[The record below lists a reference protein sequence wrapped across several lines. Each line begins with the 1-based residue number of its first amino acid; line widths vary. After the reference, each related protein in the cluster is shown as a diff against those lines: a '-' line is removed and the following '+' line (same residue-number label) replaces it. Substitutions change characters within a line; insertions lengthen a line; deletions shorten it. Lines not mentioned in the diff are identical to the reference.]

1 MINVKAQAMTESN
14 TPLRVVRT
22 LALWLATLC
31 LVAVVS
37 GCASGPAK
45 TAEGPPD
52 AFTESD
58 VPETRKR
65 AINRLRLAILY
76 FQDGKNSIALDEVK
90 QAIAADPNWFE
101 SYNMRGLI
109 FMRTSEFAMADASFQ
124 KALSINPVS
133 SEVRHNYGV
142 LLCKQKRVPEAL
154 AMFRAALSNPAYGQ
168 PSNTLM
174 EQGICQL
181 SVDQK
186 TEAESSFLRSFEMD
200 AGNPSSTYY
209 LALLMF
215 QRGEAVRA
223 QFYARRLN
231 NSERATAESL
241 WLGVK
246 IERRMENRDA
256 MAQLGGQLRKRFP
269 QSREASSFERGAFDE

>member
-1 MINVKAQAMTESN
+1 MTESKM
-14 TPLRVVRT
+14 PLPLVCRF
-22 LALWLATLC
+22 ALWLAAAC
-31 LVAVVS
+31 LVMVVS
-37 GCASGPAK
+37 GCASGAAK

-52 AFTESD
+52 SFTESD
-58 VPETRKR
+58 VPEARKR

-109 FMRTSEFAMADASFQ
+109 YLRTSEFALADASFQ
-124 KALSINPVS
+124 KALSINSVS
-133 SEVRHNYGV
+133 SEVKHNYGV
-142 LLCKQKRVPEAL
+142 LLCKQKRVPEAI
-154 AMFRAALSNPAYGQ
+154 AMFKAALSNPAYGQ

-174 EQGICQL
+174 EQGMCQL
-181 SVDQK
+181 NADQK
-186 TEAESSFLRSFEMD
+186 TEAEASFMRSFETD
-200 AGNPSSTYY
+200 AGNPVSTYY

-215 QRGEAVRA
+215 QRGESVRA

-231 NSERATAESL
+231 NSERASAESL

-246 IERRMENRDA
+246 IERKIDNRDA

-269 QSREASSFERGAFDE
+269 QSREASAFERGAFDE

>member
-1 MINVKAQAMTESN
+1 MTESKM
-14 TPLRVVRT
+14 PLPLVCRF
-22 LALWLATLC
+22 ALWLAAAC
-31 LVAVVS
+31 VVMVVS
-37 GCASGPAK
+37 GCASGAAK
-45 TAEGPPD
+45 TSEGPPD
-52 AFTESD
+52 SFTESD
-58 VPETRKR
+58 VPEARKR

-109 FMRTSEFAMADASFQ
+109 YLRTSEFALADASFQ
-124 KALSINPVS
+124 KALSINSVS
-133 SEVRHNYGV
+133 SEVKHNYGV
-142 LLCKQKRVPEAL
+142 LLCKQKRVPEAI
-154 AMFRAALSNPAYGQ
+154 AMFKAALSNPAYGQ

-174 EQGICQL
+174 EQGMCQL
-181 SVDQK
+181 NADQK
-186 TEAESSFLRSFEMD
+186 TEAEASFMRSFETD
-200 AGNPSSTYY
+200 AGNPVSTYY

-215 QRGEAVRA
+215 QRGESVRA

-231 NSERATAESL
+231 NSERASAESL

-246 IERRMENRDA
+246 IERKIDNRDA

-269 QSREASSFERGAFDE
+269 QSREASAFERGAFDE

>member
-1 MINVKAQAMTESN
+1 MTESKM
-14 TPLRVVRT
+14 PLPLVCRF
-22 LALWLATLC
+22 ALWLAAAC
-31 LVAVVS
+31 LVMVVS
-37 GCASGPAK
+37 GCASGTAK

-52 AFTESD
+52 SFTESD
-58 VPETRKR
+58 VPEARKR

-109 FMRTSEFAMADASFQ
+109 YLRTSEFALADASFQ
-124 KALSINPVS
+124 KALSINAVS
-133 SEVRHNYGV
+133 SEVKHNYGV
-142 LLCKQKRVPEAL
+142 LLCKQKRVPEAI
-154 AMFRAALSNPAYGQ
+154 AMFKAALSNPAYGQ

-174 EQGICQL
+174 EQGMCQL
-181 SVDQK
+181 NADQK
-186 TEAESSFLRSFEMD
+186 TEAEASFMRSFETD
-200 AGNPSSTYY
+200 AGNPVSTYY

-215 QRGEAVRA
+215 QRGESVRA

-231 NSERATAESL
+231 NSERASAESL

-246 IERRMENRDA
+246 IERKIDNRDA

-269 QSREASSFERGAFDE
+269 QSREASAFERGAFDE

>member
-1 MINVKAQAMTESN
+1 MTESKM
-14 TPLRVVRT
+14 PLPLVCRF
-22 LALWLATLC
+22 ALWLAAAC
-31 LVAVVS
+31 VVMVVS
-37 GCASGPAK
+37 GCASGAAK

-52 AFTESD
+52 SFTESD
-58 VPETRKR
+58 VPEARKR

-109 FMRTSEFAMADASFQ
+109 YLRTSEFALADASFQ
-124 KALSINPVS
+124 KALSINSVS
-133 SEVRHNYGV
+133 SEVKHNYGV
-142 LLCKQKRVPEAL
+142 LLCKQKRVPEAI
-154 AMFRAALSNPAYGQ
+154 AMFKAALSNPAYGQ

-174 EQGICQL
+174 EQGMCQL
-181 SVDQK
+181 NADQK
-186 TEAESSFLRSFEMD
+186 TEAEASFMRSFETD
-200 AGNPSSTYY
+200 AGNPVSTYY

-215 QRGEAVRA
+215 QRGESVRA

-231 NSERATAESL
+231 NSERASAESL

-246 IERRMENRDA
+246 IERKIDNRDA

-269 QSREASSFERGAFDE
+269 QSREASAFERGAFDE